1 MKNMDYVSLSV
12 QRGDKDFWR
21 YTTCFNGERFYQYL
35 TSEKAAGVL
44 IGLRSTPWKEHH
56 MKFDNKEVWRFAP

>member
-35 TSEKAAGVL
+35 TPEKAAGVL
-44 IGLRSTPWKEHH
+44 IGLRSTPWKEYH
-56 MKFDNKEVWRFAP
+56 MKFDNKEVWRFTP